1 MSNLET
7 QRSQSLFNVIRRVR
21 PDGSEYW
28 SARDMQPLLGYTE
41 WRKFNDALERARSAC
56 ENSGQDSRNH
66 FVPAAKMVGVGSGA
80 ERELLDYHLTR
91 YACYLV
97 AMNGDSRKN
106 EIAQAQTYFAIKTHQ
121 AEQQVAPALPTDPV
135 ELLALSLQGLQ
146 QHKRQLAAI
155 EQRLDN
161 APIRTDS
168 RMRAQIHAACQ
179 QFGRVHPRSF
189 AGAYRAFKEAFGFQG
204 APLAAYDDLPQSRFD
219 EALRWIEVQTGT
231 FGAQRPLLGG
241 DS

>member
-1 MSNLET
+1 MSDLIVAVQTVAGEARADSREIARALGNQHKNVLALIADYQADFAELGRVAFETRTLET
-7 QRSQSLFNVIRRVR
+7 SGGTQKTRFVMLNENQCYFLLTLVR
-21 PDGSEYW
+21 NSETVVRLKLALVKAFA
-28 SARDMQPLLGYTE
+28 SAREL
-41 WRKFNDALERARSAC
+41 
-56 ENSGQDSRNH
+56 
-66 FVPAAKMVGVGSGA
+66 AA
-80 ERELLDYHLTR
+80 
-91 YACYLV
+91 
-97 AMNGDSRKN
+97 
-106 EIAQAQTYFAIKTHQ
+106 
-121 AEQQVAPALPTDPV
+121 QVAPALPTDPV